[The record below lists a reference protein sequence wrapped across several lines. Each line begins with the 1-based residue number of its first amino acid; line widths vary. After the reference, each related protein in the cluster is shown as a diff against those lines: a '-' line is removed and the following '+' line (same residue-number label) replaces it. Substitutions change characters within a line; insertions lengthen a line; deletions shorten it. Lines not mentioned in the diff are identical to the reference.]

1 MIFKFLKFFKFFLI
15 ISIIP
20 SFFYGFSNEV
30 NAEKDLKLI
39 KESSITK
46 KNQDETKSKS
56 SKYLNSLEIKRKGY
70 VNINGP
76 KISIVFNNIEAK
88 EALLALTKLGNYGF
102 IFVPNYEDSN
112 KNKDKS
118 QSKLVTVSFKNED
131 YEKVI
136 NSILMS
142 SGLQGKR
149 EGNILFVGE
158 NVLNKGF
165 ESEIS
170 RIFKMDNT
178 SAASA
183 ADYLAS
189 LGAVINKVSLS
200 EAGTKND
207 PKFEASFN
215 QDSSFSSYGSNQGPL
230 KGLKGTSD
238 TRLETIT
245 LIGKMD
251 LLDLAER
258 YLEQIDKVQKQ
269 VALSVKILDVNL
281 NNEDDLQNSFAASLS
296 NPTAYI
302 LNDEGDFDFAVGD
315 ISSWRTSRLKGVSNL
330 GLNSAS
336 KFDFLNWLNGK
347 ISSSET
353 KVLASPTLIL
363 SESRD
368 QITGGQ
374 NVSGSGDGF
383 STSSIG
389 RPYGNESF
397 ITVGTKVITNYTV
410 TPGENGGP
418 AACEAT
424 FGNAGLTFGAK
435 LHKINSNNDITFSL
449 SPELSSITSTMD
461 IGTCGLVNVLSIR
474 RLDTGTIKVGNGKTL
489 ALTGVISDTDSE
501 IISKWPIFGDL
512 PLLGNLF
519 KSKSKGIKK
528 SELVIL
534 VTPNIIGQDYSYN
547 YKFSKTEELNLE
559 E

>member
-1 MIFKFLKFFKFFLI
+1 MI
-15 ISIIP
+15 ISIFP

-102 IFVPNYEDSN
+102 IFVPNYEDS
-112 KNKDKS
+112 NKDKS

-207 PKFEASFN
+207 PKIEASFN

-245 LIGKMD
+245 LIGKKD
-251 LLDLAER
+251 LLDLAEL

-302 LNDEGDFDFAVGD
+302 LNDEGDFDLAVGD
-315 ISSWRTSRLKGVSNL
+315 ISSWRTSRPKGVSNL

-410 TPGENGGP
+410 TAGENGGP

>member
-1 MIFKFLKFFKFFLI
+1 MIFKFLKSYKFFLV
-15 ISIIP
+15 ISIIS
-20 SFFYGFSNEV
+20 SFLLGFSKELS
-30 NAEKDLKLI
+30 AEIEFKKV
-39 KESSITK
+39 KEKTIIR
-46 KNQDETKSKS
+46 KNQDRLELK
-56 SKYLNSLEIKRKGY
+56 NSDFGDTLEIKRKGY
-70 VNINGP
+70 VNIDGP

-88 EALLALTKLGNYGF
+88 DALLALTKLGDYGF
-102 IFVPNYEDSN
+102 IFVPTYKDNNNSN
-112 KNKDKS
+112 LKS
-118 QSKLVTVSFKNED
+118 QSRLVTVSFKNEN

-136 NSILMS
+136 NSILMA
-142 SGLQGKR
+142 SGLQGKK

-165 ESEIS
+165 ASEVS

-207 PKFEASFN
+207 TQVESSFN
-215 QDSSFSSYGSNQGPL
+215 QDSSISSYGANQGPL
-230 KGLKGTSD
+230 KGLTGTSD
-238 TRLETIT
+238 ARLETIT
-245 LIGKMD
+245 LIGTVD
-251 LLDLAER
+251 LLDLAEN
-258 YLEQIDKVQKQ
+258 YLRQIDKVQKQ

-281 NNEDDLQNSFAASLS
+281 DNEDDLQNSFAASLN

-302 LNDEGDFDFAVGD
+302 LNDQGDFDFAVGD
-315 ISSWRTSRLKGVSNL
+315 ISSWRTSRTKGVSNL

-347 ISSSET
+347 ITSSET

-363 SESRD
+363 SETRD

-374 NVSGSGDGF
+374 NVSGSDEGF

-389 RPYGNESF
+389 RPYGNEAF

-410 TPGENGGP
+410 TQGENGGP

-424 FGNAGLTFGAK
+424 FGNSGLTFGAK

-461 IGTCGLVNVLSIR
+461 IGSCGLVNVLSIR

-489 ALTGVISDTDSE
+489 ALTGVLSDTDSE
-501 IISKWPIFGDL
+501 IISKWPIFGDI

-534 VTPNIIGQDYSYN
+534 VTPNIIGQDYEYN
-547 YKFSKTEELNLE
+547 YELSKTKELNSKE
-559 E
+559 

>member
-1 MIFKFLKFFKFFLI
+1 MV

-20 SFFYGFSNEV
+20 SCLLGFSRELS
-30 NAEKDLKLI
+30 AEIEFKKVEEKTI
-39 KESSITK
+39 IK
-46 KNQDETKSKS
+46 KNQDQLGLK
-56 SKYLNSLEIKRKGY
+56 NSDFGNTLEIKRKGY
-70 VNINGP
+70 VNIEGP
-76 KISIVFNNIEAK
+76 DISIVFNNIEAK
-88 EALLALTKLGNYGF
+88 DALLALTKIGNYGF
-102 IFVPNYEDSN
+102 IFVPTYKDNNSN
-112 KNKDKS
+112 LKS
-118 QSKLVTVSFKNED
+118 QSRLITVSFKNEN

-136 NSILMS
+136 NSILMAS
-142 SGLQGKR
+142 SLQGKK

-165 ESEIS
+165 ASEVS

-183 ADYLAS
+183 ANYLAS

-200 EAGTKND
+200 EVGTKND
-207 PKFEASFN
+207 TQVESSFN
-215 QDSSFSSYGSNQGPL
+215 QDSSISSYGANQGPL
-230 KGLKGTSD
+230 KGLTGTSD

-245 LIGKMD
+245 LIGTVD
-251 LLDLAER
+251 LLDLAEN
-258 YLEQIDKVQKQ
+258 YLRQIDKVQKQ

-281 NNEDDLQNSFAASLS
+281 DNEDDLQNSFAASLN

-315 ISSWRTSRLKGVSNL
+315 ISSWRTSRTKGVSNL

-363 SESRD
+363 SETRD

-374 NVSGSGDGF
+374 NVSGSDEGF

-389 RPYGNESF
+389 RPYGNEAF

-410 TPGENGGP
+410 TQGENGGP

-424 FGNAGLTFGAK
+424 FGNSGLTFGAK

-461 IGTCGLVNVLSIR
+461 IGSCGLVNVLSIR

-489 ALTGVISDTDSE
+489 ALTGVLSDTDTE
-501 IISKWPIFGDL
+501 IISKWPIIGDI

-534 VTPNIIGQDYSYN
+534 VTPNIIDQDYEYN
-547 YKFSKTEELNLE
+547 YELSKTKELNSKE
-559 E
+559 

>member
-1 MIFKFLKFFKFFLI
+1 MIFKFLKSYKYLLV

-20 SFFYGFSNEV
+20 LFFFGFSKEI
-30 NAEKDLKLI
+30 NAEKEFKWLKE
-39 KESSITK
+39 KTITR
-46 KNQDETKSKS
+46 KNQDRQELKPSDVGNT
-56 SKYLNSLEIKRKGY
+56 LEIKRKGY
-70 VNINGP
+70 VNIDGP
-76 KISIVFNNIEAK
+76 EISIVFNNIEAK
-88 EALLALTKLGNYGF
+88 DALLALTKLGDYGF
-102 IFVPNYEDSN
+102 IFVPNYQDNNSN
-112 KNKDKS
+112 LKS
-118 QSKLVTVSFKNED
+118 QSRLVTVSFKNEN

-136 NSILMS
+136 NSILMA
-142 SGLQGKR
+142 SGLQGKK

-165 ESEIS
+165 ASEVS
-170 RIFKMDNT
+170 RIFRMDNT

-207 PKFEASFN
+207 TQVESSFN
-215 QDSSFSSYGSNQGPL
+215 QDSSISSYGANQGPL
-230 KGLKGTSD
+230 KGLTGTSD

-245 LIGKMD
+245 LIGTVD
-251 LLDLAER
+251 LLDLAEN
-258 YLEQIDKVQKQ
+258 YLNQIDKVQKQ
-269 VALSVKILDVNL
+269 VALSIKILDVNL
-281 NNEDDLQNSFAASLS
+281 DNEDDLKNSFAASLN

-315 ISSWRTSRLKGVSNL
+315 ISSWRTSRTKGVSNL

-363 SESRD
+363 SETRD

-374 NVSGSGDGF
+374 NVSGTGEGF

-389 RPYGNESF
+389 RPYGNEAF
-397 ITVGTKVITNYTV
+397 LTVGTKVITNYTV
-410 TPGENGGP
+410 TQGENGGP

-424 FGNAGLTFGAK
+424 FGNSGLTFGAK

-461 IGTCGLVNVLSIR
+461 IGTCGLVNILSIR
-474 RLDTGTIKVGNGKTL
+474 RLDTGTIKVGSGKTL

-501 IISKWPIFGDL
+501 IISKWPILGDL

-534 VTPNIIGQDYSYN
+534 VTPNIIDQNYEYS
-547 YKFSKTEELNLE
+547 FELSKTKELNLKE
-559 E
+559 